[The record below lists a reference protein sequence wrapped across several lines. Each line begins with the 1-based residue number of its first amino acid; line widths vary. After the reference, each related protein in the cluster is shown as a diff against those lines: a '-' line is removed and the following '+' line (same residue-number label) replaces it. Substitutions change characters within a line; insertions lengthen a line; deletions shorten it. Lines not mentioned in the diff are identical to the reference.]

1 MIAMQF
7 ENILGNKNKILQI
20 RRMINSKKFPQNIL
34 LTGLDGIGKIEIG
47 KVIAESLLCE
57 NPNDGDPCGKCASC
71 RAFENDFTHSDF
83 HFVEPDISKA
93 NAVIKIDAIRKLQ
106 AEIAR
111 SPITSDRHVVL
122 LDRADTMNEA
132 AQNALLKTLEEPIG
146 QVNFILVSSV
156 KSKLLQTIRSRC
168 TPINFA
174 PLDSKDIEKILL
186 KIGMN
191 KVEAENFSS
200 LGDGSVGHAVA
211 IKKICDESKV
221 DIRADV
227 LQFLND
233 LPSLKDELPLFERGK
248 SMSENLAEN
257 KTQFIAAWLFCM
269 KMLLTDL
276 LFFESRAPIYF
287 SDFSIQLDSLRDK
300 YTTEKLFTLLEITTE
315 THRRILSSN
324 VNLRLAVENFL
335 LRSYMFKNYS

>member
-1 MIAMQF
+1 MQF

-57 NPNDGDPCGKCASC
+57 NPNDGDPCGKCESC

-111 SPITSDRHVVL
+111 APITSDRHVVL
-122 LDRADTMNEA
+122 IDRADTMNEA

-200 LGDGSVGHAVA
+200 LGDGSVGHAVE
-211 IKKICDESKV
+211 IKKICDESKI

-227 LQFLND
+227 LEFLKD
-233 LPSLKDELPLFERGK
+233 LPSLKNELPLFDRGK
-248 SMSENLAEN
+248 SMSENFAEN
-257 KTQFIAAWLFCM
+257 KTQFITTWLFCM

-276 LFFESRAPIYF
+276 LFFDSREPIYF
-287 SDFSIQLDSLRDK
+287 SDFTIQLDSLRDK
-300 YTTEKLFTLLEITTE
+300 YSNEKLFTLLKITTE

-324 VNLRLAVENFL
+324 VNLRLAIENFL